1 MKGLA
6 PRLVWTSVRRYK
18 WGEIIIIVNEAL
30 YVCYYKYALLNACYK
45 CNSWHIMPLER
56 VWLIKWAG
64 LGCIKVDN
72 TSTATTPVPSWQYFA
87 LITTPDRSHDGG

>member
-1 MKGLA
+1 MYVA
-6 PRLVWTSVRRYK
+6 RLFMYATL
-18 WGEIIIIVNEAL
+18 IIIII
-30 YVCYYKYALLNACYK
+30 YTLLNACYK
-45 CNSWHIMPLER
+45 CNSWHIMPLVR

-72 TSTATTPVPSWQYFA
+72 TSAATTPVPGPVPGPVPWLYFA